1 MVLQAA
7 SRVARNYFDRGL
19 ILGPNAEPLA
29 ELRRKIRETGE
40 IVTGLDEHPVWRNGK
55 GEPIYTHYSDGVKA
69 LYLPFWFDTPAAAI
83 DGYRELLRKHPGHLL
98 DYFAARHWLQI
109 YISENYGV
117 PWLVGWN
124 GEGNAELDKA
134 WSAFMD
140 SLEASGDVRDVLN
153 GSLLKVADSKTRWG
167 KEAASAGFCELIWKR
182 RDEVF
187 QTNYKAYFRCFPEIV
202 VPDPLPY
209 RVRWLGYYLQN
220 AAAFDYDAVGYLWRP
235 GDIESPAKAREIL
248 RQLQDFQNRLS
259 TTGKLTNVARDR
271 IAEFGAHL
279 IEKFPEV
286 APAGKSPSEAVTV
299 THLWQP
305 DATEGKLSHCFAWR
319 DDKLWVAFSRELP
332 AKNGEKP
339 RYSVKICALNIP
351 SFEVGQSIETPEDI
365 TLAGI
370 FRGPDFYVTPT
381 SVFLRERSQF
391 HRYDRKQGTWTSFS
405 FPDREYSP
413 VFARGDELLAGFS
426 EMGEAGES
434 GILKWSAATGKVEVV
449 ASNRRRPGLHMFD
462 DCPAYSVES
471 ICGGPDGKF
480 GVKISKFYLHSPGS
494 KEWEMP
500 FPPATSAPSVI
511 IPVGNFHLMISR
523 KDGVLAIDNES
534 GKMTPLPGSHFE
546 APPANPAPV
555 YLPEAFL
562 PDYARTG
569 TAVNPAGTA
578 YENGQLWTV
587 RMRND
592 GVGQTLV
599 LNRAERL
606 DQPSSPGGN
615 AGLVFKPPVDKAG
628 HAGPASMNSIGARQI
643 EMIATNQGL
652 VMRIPG
658 TEGFWFIS
666 NEDFDAALA
675 ASAKT
680 PVPK

>member
-1 MVLQAA
+1 
-7 SRVARNYFDRGL
+7 
-19 ILGPNAEPLA
+19 
-29 ELRRKIRETGE
+29 
-40 IVTGLDEHPVWRNGK
+40 
-55 GEPIYTHYSDGVKA
+55 
-69 LYLPFWFDTPAAAI
+69 
-83 DGYRELLRKHPGHLL
+83 
-98 DYFAARHWLQI
+98 
-109 YISENYGV
+109 
-117 PWLVGWN
+117 
-124 GEGNAELDKA
+124 
-134 WSAFMD
+134 
-140 SLEASGDVRDVLN
+140 
-153 GSLLKVADSKTRWG
+153 
-167 KEAASAGFCELIWKR
+167 
-182 RDEVF
+182 
-187 QTNYKAYFRCFPEIV
+187 
-202 VPDPLPY
+202 
-209 RVRWLGYYLQN
+209 
-220 AAAFDYDAVGYLWRP
+220 
-235 GDIESPAKAREIL
+235 
-248 RQLQDFQNRLS
+248 
-259 TTGKLTNVARDR
+259 
-271 IAEFGAHL
+271 
-279 IEKFPEV
+279 
-286 APAGKSPSEAVTV
+286 
-299 THLWQP
+299 
-305 DATEGKLSHCFAWR
+305 
-319 DDKLWVAFSRELP
+319 
-332 AKNGEKP
+332 
-339 RYSVKICALNIP
+339 
-351 SFEVGQSIETPEDI
+351 
-365 TLAGI
+365 
-370 FRGPDFYVTPT
+370 
-381 SVFLRERSQF
+381 
-391 HRYDRKQGTWTSFS
+391 
-405 FPDREYSP
+405 
-413 VFARGDELLAGFS
+413 
-426 EMGEAGES
+426 
-434 GILKWSAATGKVEVV
+434 
-449 ASNRRRPGLHMFD
+449 
-462 DCPAYSVES
+462 
-471 ICGGPDGKF
+471 
-480 GVKISKFYLHSPGS
+480 VKISKFYLHSPGS

-606 DQPSSPGGN
+606 DQPSSPGGD